1 MPENVGDEAVQI
13 AGLPK
18 DAKASDIDRMAPVAE
33 LGVNGVWVEMLSQ
46 RDANRVSLL
55 SGTAVHIFYAQ
66 EEEQEAGH
74 PRRWFALV
82 RDVEGSLRAEV
93 CLAVTPR
100 GAAVRDSGFLPSGV
114 HTTGFRN
121 ANPYPEFADEIEL
134 LAEAVGLE
142 IAPNWQ
148 GQLLGAAPSP

>member
-1 MPENVGDEAVQI
+1 MSENVSDEAAQF
-13 AGLPK
+13 AGLPE
-18 DAKASDIDRMAPVAE
+18 DPKASDTARMTAVAN
-33 LGVNGVWVEMLSQ
+33 LGANGVWIEMLSQ
-46 RDANRVSLL
+46 QDANRISLL

-66 EEEQEAGH
+66 EEQQEGGH

-82 RDVEGSLRAEV
+82 RNVEGSQRAEV
-93 CLAVTPR
+93 CLAVTPQ

-121 ANPYPEFADEIEL
+121 ANPYPEFADEVER

-148 GQLLGAAPSP
+148 GQILGAAPSP